1 MPATA
6 SGSGNEAII
15 LKRLRARDFRNCD
28 AFKAEDNKF
37 RLHVEQIIA
46 EGRVGKHTIRKIK
59 EAFDKTAAPLE
70 LLAILRKEIANQYL
84 LGTPHKVDKNASSV
98 PREVILSSYLP

>member
-1 MPATA
+1 M
-6 SGSGNEAII
+6 
-15 LKRLRARDFRNCD
+15 KRLRARDFRNCD
-28 AFKAEDNKF
+28 AFSTEDKKF

-59 EAFDKTAAPLE
+59 EAFDKTVVPLDM
-70 LLAILRKEIANQYL
+70 LAILRKEIANQYL
-84 LGTPHKVDKNASSV
+84 LGTLHKVDKNASSA